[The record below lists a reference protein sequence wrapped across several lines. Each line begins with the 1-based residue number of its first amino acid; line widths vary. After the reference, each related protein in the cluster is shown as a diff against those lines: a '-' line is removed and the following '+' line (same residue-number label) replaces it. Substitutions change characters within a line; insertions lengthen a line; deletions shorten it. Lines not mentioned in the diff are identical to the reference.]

1 MQGARTR
8 RTVVLILVLALVVA
22 ATVTT
27 LLLWVRSAQD
37 APAQELPI
45 QPIQGSRIGTTIL
58 GADGWQVRSSADTK
72 DRPSQIS
79 SAAHVDKGWL
89 VVKPDDAGAPGT
101 LIGALVQN
109 KECPNVFYSQ
119 NMRDCFGY
127 VTAPGPVEAPRF
139 AVPWW
144 YRTDFDIGPGLAP
157 GQRAQIEIPG
167 VMGEADV
174 WLNGKEIATREV
186 VSGAYAKHV
195 LDVTELLRPGKNS
208 FALMLY
214 PNDPAGMF
222 TTSSADWSQIPP
234 DNNTGVQY
242 PISLRVTGALGQTN
256 THVMQKN
263 APDLSRSELTVK
275 TRVLKHGDQP
285 QHGEVHAKITP
296 PDGGPP
302 VELRTSVDLL
312 ADQNFKD
319 VVFDPTTIQHPKV
332 WWPYSMGD
340 QPLYTLDVTVV
351 QNGVTTDSY
360 QESFGIRTVQS
371 RLVGE
376 ATETPG
382 GWRQFSVNGKD
393 VLIRGGESAPD
404 LFLRYSKAQTA
415 RLVAMVRNMGLNAV
429 RLEGH
434 DEPDDFYQQMDKAG
448 ILVLG
453 GFMCC
458 NAWQPPSDSI
468 LTDRDERIIYESSRS
483 IGERE
488 RDHPSVISY
497 GWSDNEPTPK
507 QERATLRGF
516 NEADFDVPVIA
527 AAMYKNTPTLEWSGE
542 REGPY
547 DWVPPSFWYE
557 DGHSGPANE
566 TLTNISG
573 SRGFGSEQGAGD
585 SIPTLASL
593 KRFLSPEELDKLWRD
608 PNYNQYHTNFQPAR
622 GGKNLHGPAT
632 GDGYAFGTLYNFST
646 ALAHRYGPWSDLE
659 SYVQLAQLANYES
672 VRAQFEAF
680 IRYSTDPVNPSTGL
694 VYFMINQGW
703 PSLLWNLYG
712 SDGDQPGS
720 YFGAAEANR
729 PVHALLSYD
738 DNTVTVANFGI
749 GSQDHLMVQTK
760 VVGVDGK
767 VLDDQT
773 APVGPLASQEVR
785 NGLLSPNVPAEGP
798 AYFVEVL
805 LKRGDDV
812 VDRNVYWRST
822 VAELVDWD
830 ANGGNRVNFPN
841 APMRQYADFTALRSL
856 PPAQVAVTV
865 GAPTAGKVS
874 VRLTNSSDS
883 VAFFLRADA
892 PAAQSVMWD
901 QNDITLLPGETQTI
915 TATYDAPPGNSGKP
929 QITVSG
935 VNMAEVTVK

>member
-1 MQGARTR
+1 M
-8 RTVVLILVLALVVA
+8 LILVLALVCAAAVA
-22 ATVTT
+22 AFLV
-27 LLLWVRSAQD
+27 LAAKR
-37 APAQELPI
+37 APGQELPV
-45 QPIQGSRIGTTIL
+45 QPIQGSRIGTTVL
-58 GADGWQVRSSADTK
+58 GANGWQVISSSDTA
-72 DRPSQIS
+72 DRPSQVS
-79 SAAHVDKGWL
+79 DPAHTGNKGWL

-101 LIGALVQN
+101 LINALLQN
-109 KECPNVFYSQ
+109 GECPNVFYSQ

-127 VTAPGPVEAPRF
+127 VTAPGPVEVPRF

-144 YRTDFDIGPGLAP
+144 YRTDFDIGPGLEP
-157 GQRAQIEIPG
+157 GQRAQISIPG

-174 WLNGKEIATREV
+174 WLNGVQIATSEMI
-186 VSGAYAKHV
+186 SGAYAKHV
-195 LDVTELLRPGKNS
+195 LDVTERLRPGKNS
-208 FALMLY
+208 FALMVY

-256 THVMQKN
+256 THVVQKN
-263 APDLSRSELTVK
+263 APDLSQSELTVK
-275 TRVLKHGDQP
+275 TRIVKHVDQP
-285 QHGEVHAKITP
+285 QRGEVRAKIIP

-302 VELRTSVDLL
+302 VELQAAVNLPS
-312 ADQNFKD
+312 DQNFKD
-319 VVFDPTTIQHPKV
+319 VVFDPATIQRPKV

-340 QPLYTLDVTVV
+340 QPLYTLEVAVL
-351 QNGVTTDSY
+351 QNGVVTDTSR
-360 QESFGIRTVQS
+360 ETFGIRTVES
-371 RLVGE
+371 KLVGE
-376 ATETPG
+376 TPEAPG
-382 GWRQFSVNGKD
+382 GWRQFSINGKPL
-393 VLIRGGESAPD
+393 LIRGGESAPD
-404 LFLRYSKAQTA
+404 LFLRYSKQDVA
-415 RLVAMVRNMGLNAV
+415 RQVALVRNLGLNAI

-434 DEPDDFYQQMDKAG
+434 DQPDDFYEQMDRAG

-458 NAWQPPSDSI
+458 NAWQPPSDSM
-468 LTDRDERIIYESSRS
+468 LTDRDERIIYESARS
-483 IGERE
+483 IGEHE
-488 RDHPSVISY
+488 RDHPSVITY

-516 NEADFDVPVIA
+516 NESEFDVPIIA
-527 AAMYKNTPTLEWSGE
+527 SAMYKNTPTLEWSGQ

-547 DWVPPSFWYE
+547 DWVPPYFWYE
-557 DGHSGPANE
+557 HGHIGPNNE
-566 TLTNISG
+566 TLTNVSG

-646 ALAHRYGPWSDLE
+646 ALAQRYGPWTDLE
-659 SYVQLAQLANYES
+659 TFVQLAQLANYES

-680 IRYSTDPVNPSTGL
+680 IRYSTDPANPSTGL

-703 PSLLWNLYG
+703 PSLLWTLYG

-738 DNTVTVANFGI
+738 DSTVTVANFGI
-749 GSQDHLMVQTK
+749 GSQDDLTVQTK
-760 VVGVDGK
+760 VAGVDGT
-767 VLDDQT
+767 VVDDQS
-773 APVGPLASQEVR
+773 APVGALASQEVR
-785 NGLLSPNVPAEGP
+785 NGLLTPNIPAGAP
-798 AYFVEVL
+798 VFFVEVL
-805 LKRGDDV
+805 LKRGEEV
-812 VDRNVYWRST
+812 VDRNVYWRSA
-822 VAELVDWD
+822 VPDEVDWE

-841 APMRQYADFTALRSL
+841 APMRQYADFKALRAL

-865 GAPTAGKVS
+865 GEPSQGKVS
-874 VRLTNSSDS
+874 VRLVNTSDS

-892 PAAQSVMWD
+892 PKAAFAMWD
-901 QNDITLLPGETQTI
+901 QNDITLLPGESQTI
-915 TATYDAPPGNSGKP
+915 TATYESPPGANEKQ

-935 VNMAEVTVK
+935 VNMAPVTVN

>member
-8 RTVVLILVLALVVA
+8 RTAVLVLVLALVTAAAVTAFVA
-22 ATVTT
+22 LAAK
-27 LLLWVRSAQD
+27 R
-37 APAQELPI
+37 APGQVLPV
-45 QPIQGSRIGTTIL
+45 QPIQGSRIGTTVL
-58 GADGWQVRSSADTK
+58 GTNGWQVMSSADIA

-79 SAAHVDKGWL
+79 DPSHAGKGWL

-101 LIGALVQN
+101 LINALLQN
-109 KECPNVFYSQ
+109 GECPNVFYSQ

-127 VTAPGPVEAPRF
+127 VTAPGPVETPRF

-144 YRTDFDIGPGLAP
+144 YRTDFDIGPGLEP
-157 GQRAQIEIPG
+157 GQRAEIEIPG

-174 WLNGKEIATREV
+174 WLNGTEIATRDM
-186 VSGAYAKHV
+186 VSGAYARHV
-195 LDVTELLRPGKNS
+195 LDVTSGLRPGKNS

-242 PISLRVTGALGQTN
+242 PVSLHVTGALGQTN
-256 THVMQKN
+256 AHVVQNN
-263 APDLSRSELTVK
+263 APDLSSSELTVK
-275 TRVLKHGDQP
+275 ARVVKHGDQP
-285 QHGEVHAKITP
+285 MRGEVRAKITP

-302 VELRTSVDLL
+302 VELRAEVDLP

-319 VVFDPTTIQHPKV
+319 VVFDPTTIQRPKV

-340 QPLYTLDVTVV
+340 QPLYTLEVAVA
-351 QNGVTTDSY
+351 QNGVVTDS
-360 QESFGIRTVQS
+360 SKKTFGIRTVES
-371 RLVGE
+371 RLVGQTPE
-376 ATETPG
+376 APG

-393 VLIRGGESAPD
+393 LLIRGGESAPD
-404 LFLRYSKAQTA
+404 LFLRYSKPEVA
-415 RLVAMVRNMGLNAV
+415 RQVALVRNLGLNAI

-434 DEPDDFYQQMDKAG
+434 DQPDDFYEQMDRAG

-458 NAWQPPSDSI
+458 NAWQPPSDAI
-468 LTDRDERIIYESSRS
+468 LTDRDERIIYESARS

-488 RDHPSVISY
+488 RGHPSVVTY
-497 GWSDNEPTPK
+497 GWSDNEPTPT

-516 NEADFDVPVIA
+516 QESDFDVPVIA

-547 DWVPPSFWYE
+547 DWVPPYFWYE
-557 DGHSGPANE
+557 NGRIGPNNE
-566 TLTNISG
+566 TLTNMSG

-593 KRFLSPEELDKLWRD
+593 KRFLSPEELDRLWRD

-646 ALAHRYGPWSDLE
+646 ALAQRYGQWSDVE
-659 SYVQLAQLANYES
+659 TFVQLAQLANYES

-680 IRYSTDPVNPSTGL
+680 IRYSTDPTNPSTGL

-703 PSLLWNLYG
+703 PSLLWTLYG

-720 YFGAAEANR
+720 YFGAVEANR

-738 DNTVTVANFGI
+738 DNTVTVANFGL
-749 GSQDHLMVQTK
+749 GSQDHLVVQTK
-760 VVGVDGK
+760 VVGVDGN
-767 VLDDQT
+767 VLDDQS
-773 APVGPLASQEVR
+773 ASVGALASQEVR
-785 NGLLSPNVPAEGP
+785 AGLLAPSVPVEGP

-805 LKRGDDV
+805 LKRGDEV
-812 VDRNVYWRST
+812 LDRNVYWRST
-822 VAELVDWD
+822 VPDEVDWE

-841 APMRQYADFTALRSL
+841 APMRQYADFKALRDL

-865 GAPTAGKVS
+865 GDLGQGKVS
-874 VRLTNSSDS
+874 VRLVNNSDK

-892 PAAQSVMWD
+892 PNAASAMWD
-901 QNDITLLPGETQTI
+901 QNDITLLPGESQTI
-915 TATYDAPPGNSGKP
+915 TATYEPQPGSGQKP

-935 VNMAEVTVK
+935 MNVAAVTVN